1 MKYEKSCGA
10 VVYTKINN
18 EVKFVLVRQL
28 KGFYGFPKGHVE
40 DGETEKETA
49 LREIKEE
56 TGLDV
61 TLIDGFITLD
71 EHAIPERPG
80 TIKQV
85 TYFLAKYENQKIEY
99 PKEELMS
106 VDLYS
111 YEDAID
117 LFQFENQKEM
127 LKNAKDFLIN
137 NNLY

>member
-61 TLIDGFITLD
+61 TLIDGFISLD
-71 EHAIPERPG
+71 EHPIPERPG